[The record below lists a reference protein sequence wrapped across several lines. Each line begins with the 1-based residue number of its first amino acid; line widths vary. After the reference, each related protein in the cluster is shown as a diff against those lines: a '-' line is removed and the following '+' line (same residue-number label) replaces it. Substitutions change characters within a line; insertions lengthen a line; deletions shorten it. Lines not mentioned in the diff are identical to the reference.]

1 MNIEKNFK
9 FKKKY
14 GQNFLK
20 DKTIVNK
27 IIDKSNIDDNTLVIE
42 IGPGSGE
49 LTKELAKKAKQIISF
64 EIDESLK
71 ETLDKNLK
79 EFNNVKIVFRDFLKI
94 NIEDYIKEYTY
105 DKLYVVANL
114 PYYITTPIINK
125 IIDSKIDIDKL
136 VIMVQKEVGERFS
149 SKPGHKEY
157 GSITVYLSYYFY
169 VNKIIDVPRK
179 CFIPQPNVDSVVLEL
194 IRKDK
199 KYDVDEEIL
208 FKLIK
213 DSFQMKRK
221 NLNNNLK
228 KYEGIKE
235 IFDELELSLSKRA
248 EELSLQDYINIAN
261 KLKEK

>member
-1 MNIEKNFK
+1 MNLEKNFK

-20 DKTIVNK
+20 EKSIVNK
-27 IIDKSNIDDNTLVIE
+27 IVEKSNIDNNTLVIE

-49 LTKELAKKAKQIISF
+49 LTSVLSKKAKNVISF
-64 EIDESLK
+64 EIDETLK
-71 ETLDKNLK
+71 DTLNNNLK
-79 EFNNVKIVFRDFLKI
+79 DTNNVQIIYKDFLKI
-94 NIEDYIKEYTY
+94 DLNDYIKEYNY
-105 DKLYVVANL
+105 EKLYVVANL

-125 IIDSKIDIDKL
+125 IIDSKVKIDKL

-149 SKPGHKEY
+149 AKPNSKEY
-157 GSITVYLSYYFY
+157 GSITVFLNYYFY
-169 VNKIIDVPRK
+169 INKIIDVPRK

-194 IRKDK
+194 IRKDNN
-199 KYDVDEEIL
+199 YDVNEEIL

-228 KYEGIKE
+228 KYENIKE
-235 IFDELELSLSKRA
+235 IFEKLGLSLTKRA
-248 EELSLQDYINIAN
+248 EELTLKDFINIAN
-261 KLKEK
+261 KIENK